1 MNPRVTPAQH
11 LLFDPRAA
19 DLLALLR
26 DLQHIDARAIDAI
39 TTDLVRAQRMDA
51 EVGYE
56 ELRRRLAEWLF
67 EHENDMRPEQADL
80 LRQEWG
86 WLFN

>member
-1 MNPRVTPAQH
+1 MNPRTTPAQH

-39 TTDLVRAQRMDA
+39 TSELVRARRSDA
-51 EVGYE
+51 EVGYD

-67 EHENDMRPEQADL
+67 EHEHELRPEQADL

-86 WLFN
+86 RLFS

>member
-1 MNPRVTPAQH
+1 MNPRPNPAQH
-11 LLFDPRAA
+11 LLFEPRAA

-39 TTDLVRAQRMDA
+39 TTELVRARRVDA
-51 EVGYE
+51 EVGYD

-67 EHENDMRPEQADL
+67 EHESELRPDQGDL

-86 WLFN
+86 RLFH

>member
-1 MNPRVTPAQH
+1 VNPRPNPAQH
-11 LLFDPRAA
+11 LLFEPRAA

-39 TTDLVRAQRMDA
+39 TTELVRARRVDA
-51 EVGYE
+51 EVGYD

-67 EHENDMRPEQADL
+67 EHENELRPDQADL

-86 WLFN
+86 RLFH